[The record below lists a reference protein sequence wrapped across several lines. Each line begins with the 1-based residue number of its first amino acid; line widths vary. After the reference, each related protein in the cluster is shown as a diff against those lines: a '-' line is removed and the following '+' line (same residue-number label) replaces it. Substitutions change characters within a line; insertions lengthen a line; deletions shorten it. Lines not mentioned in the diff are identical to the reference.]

1 MNSSI
6 LLTVFLALVL
16 LQPRDDARPN
26 FFPPTPIAELN
37 TPCREKGPWISC
49 DGLRLYFTSDRPE
62 CAPTERAM
70 NIWRASRRS
79 VEDEFG
85 SPEVVMIDGGD
96 PSLSA
101 DELTLFFVRVA
112 AGPLRRNLDLFVS
125 QRPSTDAAFG
135 NPSPVLGPNSP
146 FDEVGPSVSADG
158 RRLYFASNRP
168 GGLGEYDLWCCERAS
183 DVDPF
188 GAPRNLVELNSS
200 GEEANP
206 TVAADE
212 LSLCF
217 ASDRPG
223 SRGMDLYWASRTAP
237 DDTFDV
243 PVNLVDLNSPRVD
256 KAPALTCDGRLLVFR
271 STRDGGAGL
280 SDLYVARRDLPPA
293 PANARPQPVRFDRE
307 ESPEIQIQA
316 LRTPMRD
323 VSKGDPLPWTAR
335 VFVDPD
341 KLRPG
346 HVPEW
351 EHFRVYVGLVDSNC
365 ADRAAAESEVM
376 YEEAPLVSVELTDA
390 EGLATPDPEGL
401 WFRKIRFEPPA
412 PLRERLS
419 AARGDRA
426 PMVAVRAEVSIAGA
440 SEPSS
445 SANRRVR
452 SDVAMGIDS
461 RVESGGVFHLDRP
474 LAVGWVKSK
483 PALAADA
490 RRELRLAGTGFV
502 RNVASV
508 VTFEDEH
515 GEAVATTRG
524 IVLNEFMMRCP
535 LPSALAEH
543 AGPLR
548 IRVSN
553 GPREVALR
561 VDSIAGI

>member
-1 MNSSI
+1 MMNSSI

-223 SRGMDLYWASRTAP
+223 SRGMDL
-237 DDTFDV
+237 
-243 PVNLVDLNSPRVD
+243 SPI
-256 KAPALTCDGRLLVFR
+256 
-271 STRDGGAGL
+271 ST
-280 SDLYVARRDLPPA
+280 
-293 PANARPQPVRFDRE
+293 
-307 ESPEIQIQA
+307 
-316 LRTPMRD
+316 
-323 VSKGDPLPWTAR
+323 
-335 VFVDPD
+335 
-341 KLRPG
+341 
-346 HVPEW
+346 
-351 EHFRVYVGLVDSNC
+351 
-365 ADRAAAESEVM
+365 
-376 YEEAPLVSVELTDA
+376 
-390 EGLATPDPEGL
+390 
-401 WFRKIRFEPPA
+401 
-412 PLRERLS
+412 
-419 AARGDRA
+419 
-426 PMVAVRAEVSIAGA
+426 
-440 SEPSS
+440 
-445 SANRRVR
+445 
-452 SDVAMGIDS
+452 S
-461 RVESGGVFHLDRP
+461 RVETCRRRRRTLDRSP
-474 LAVGWVKSK
+474 CVST
-483 PALAADA
+483 A
-490 RRELRLAGTGFV
+490 RNRPRSRFRRCGLPCETSRRAIRCRGRRACSWIRTSFDRATCRSGNTSASTWASSIRIAPIGRPPNPRSCTKKLRSSRSSSPMRRAWPRRIQRDFGFG
-502 RNVASV
+502 RSASSRR
-508 VTFEDEH
+508 H
-515 GEAVATTRG
+515 
-524 IVLNEFMMRCP
+524 RCA
-535 LPSALAEH
+535 S
-543 AGPLR
+543 G
-548 IRVSN
+548 
-553 GPREVALR
+553 
-561 VDSIAGI
+561 